1 MTYRE
6 LDGRRG
12 QPAGYPRDLG
22 VARPVLGPSPP
33 RALPSLGAEAIE
45 DVSGSAARH
54 RGSDRIEFGEVEAA
68 LASHP
73 SVNEAVADFAVV
85 GRCYHKQL
93 ALLHFLQLTIILIF
107 GIVKIAGEQ
116 GCMFVS
122 AMGTASPNCVSLR

>member
-1 MTYRE
+1 M
-6 LDGRRG
+6 GG
-12 QPAGYPRDLG
+12 GAN
-22 VARPVLGPSPP
+22 RPVIRATLASPVPSWVRRR
-33 RALPSLGAEAIE
+33 RAPCRFWGAEAIE